1 MPNLCCI
8 VDRCRELLYDLPK
21 TDILK
26 QAEYLLIE
34 AVTVRGGRS
43 LVTKLERGLL
53 MNEEQRKH
61 GQQANPT
68 SAKSEK
74 DYSQYFQSVYIP
86 PSLKEAKKRGKEEVQ
101 YHNDFTIDD
110 KFKGLGTGR
119 KFYIRTYGC
128 QMNEHDTEVMAGIF
142 MALGYEATNNTDDA
156 DVILLN
162 TCAIR
167 ENAEN
172 KVFGELGHLKA
183 LKREN
188 PGLLIGV
195 CGCMSQEE
203 SVVKKILKTYQQVD
217 MIFGTHNIH
226 RLPEILS
233 EAYMSKAMVVE
244 VWSKEGDVIENL
256 PKVRRGNI
264 KAWVN
269 IMYGCDK
276 FCTYCIVP
284 YTRGKERSRRPE
296 EIIQEVRS
304 LAAQGYQEVTLLG
317 QNVNAY
323 GKDIEDMDY
332 GLGDLMDELRKID
345 IPRIRFTTSHPR
357 DFDDH
362 LIEVLAKKGN
372 LVEHIHLPV
381 QSGSTS
387 VLKIMARKY
396 SREVFLDL
404 VARIKTAMPDVA
416 LTTDIIV
423 GYPNET
429 EEQFEETLSLYR
441 EVGFESAYTYI
452 YSPREGTPAAKMTDN
467 VPDDVKKDRLRRLN
481 AVVNEF
487 SGKSLLPY
495 KGEIVEV
502 LVEGESKKNPEVLA
516 GYTRRSKLVNF
527 KAPKTAIGKIV
538 KVKIT
543 DTKSWS
549 LDGEMIEEGLIGSE
563 FQIPAEVN

>member
-1 MPNLCCI
+1 
-8 VDRCRELLYDLPK
+8 
-21 TDILK
+21 
-26 QAEYLLIE
+26 
-34 AVTVRGGRS
+34 
-43 LVTKLERGLL
+43 
-53 MNEEQRKH
+53 MNENQRLE
-61 GQQANPT
+61 GQQTKAANSSDKK
-68 SAKSEK
+68 SAK
-74 DYSQYFQSVYIP
+74 DYSKYFEQVITA
-86 PSLKEAKKRGKEEVQ
+86 PSLKDAKKRGKEEVK
-101 YHNDFTIDD
+101 YHNDFAIPEE
-110 KFKGLGTGR
+110 FRGMGEGR

-142 MALGYEATNNTDDA
+142 LALGYEPTDNTEDA
-156 DVILLN
+156 NVILLN

-183 LKREN
+183 LKLEK
-188 PGLLIGV
+188 PDLLLGV

-203 SVVKKILKTYQQVD
+203 SVVNKILKTYQQVD
-217 MIFGTHNIH
+217 IIFGTHNIH
-226 RLPEILS
+226 RLPNILH
-233 EAYMSKAMVVE
+233 EAYMSKEMVVE

-284 YTRGKERSRRPE
+284 FTRGKERSRRPE
-296 EIIQEVRS
+296 EIIQEVRH

-323 GKDIEDMDY
+323 GKDFEDSQY

-362 LIEVLAKKGN
+362 LIEVLAKGGN
-372 LVEHIHLPV
+372 LMDHIHLPV
-381 QSGSTS
+381 QSGSTD

-396 SREVFLDL
+396 TREQYLEL
-404 VARIKTAMPDVA
+404 VRKIKAAIPNVA

-429 EEQFEETLSLYR
+429 DEQFEETMSLYR
-441 EVGFESAYTYI
+441 EVGYELAYTFI
-452 YSPREGTPAAKMTDN
+452 YSPREGTPAAKMEDN
-467 VPDDVKKDRLRRLN
+467 VPMEVKKERLQRLN
-481 AVVNEF
+481 ALVNEL
-487 SGKSLLPY
+487 SLEAM
-495 KGEIVEV
+495 KKHEGQIVEV
-502 LVEGESKKNPEVLA
+502 LVEGESKNNPDVLA
-516 GYTRRSKLVNF
+516 GYTSRNKLVNF
-527 KAPKTAIGKIV
+527 RAPKSAIGKIV

-543 DTKSWS
+543 DAKTWS
-549 LDGEMIEEGLIGSE
+549 LNGEMVEELETIE
-563 FQIPAEVN
+563 VK

>member
-1 MPNLCCI
+1 
-8 VDRCRELLYDLPK
+8 
-21 TDILK
+21 
-26 QAEYLLIE
+26 
-34 AVTVRGGRS
+34 
-43 LVTKLERGLL
+43 
-53 MNEEQRKH
+53 
-61 GQQANPT
+61 
-68 SAKSEK
+68 
-74 DYSQYFQSVYIP
+74 
-86 PSLKEAKKRGKEEVQ
+86 
-101 YHNDFTIDD
+101 
-110 KFKGLGTGR
+110 
-119 KFYIRTYGC
+119 
-128 QMNEHDTEVMAGIF
+128 
-142 MALGYEATNNTDDA
+142 
-156 DVILLN
+156 
-162 TCAIR
+162 
-167 ENAEN
+167 
-172 KVFGELGHLKA
+172 
-183 LKREN
+183 
-188 PGLLIGV
+188 
-195 CGCMSQEE
+195 
-203 SVVKKILKTYQQVD
+203 

-226 RLPEILS
+226 RLPKILS
-233 EAYMSKAMVVE
+233 DAYMSKAMVVE

-296 EIIQEVRS
+296 EIIQEVRH
-304 LAAQGYQEVTLLG
+304 LAAQGYQEITLLG

-323 GKDIEDMDY
+323 GKDIEDLEY
-332 GLGDLMDELRKID
+332 GLGDLMDDLRKVD

-381 QSGSTS
+381 QSGSTD

-396 SREVFLDL
+396 TREQFLEL
-404 VARIKTAMPDVA
+404 VRKIKTAMPDVA

-429 EEQFEETLSLYR
+429 NEQFEETLSLYR

-452 YSPREGTPAAKMTDN
+452 YSPREGTPAAKMNDN
-467 VPDDVKKDRLRRLN
+467 VPMEVKKERLQRLN
-481 AVVNEF
+481 AVVKEYSAEAMKN
-487 SGKSLLPY
+487 Y
-495 KGEIVEV
+495 KGQIVEV
-502 LVEGESKKNPEVLA
+502 LVDGESKKNPDILA

-543 DTKSWS
+543 DAKSWS
-549 LDGEMIEEGLIGSE
+549 LDGEMVEEGLIGSE
-563 FQIPAEVN
+563 FQEPVEVN

>member
-1 MPNLCCI
+1 MFI
-8 VDRCRELLYDLPK
+8 
-21 TDILK
+21 
-26 QAEYLLIE
+26 LLIRPAIYIE
-34 AVTVRGGRS
+34 ENG
-43 LVTKLERGLL
+43 LVIEVERGLF

-61 GQQANPT
+61 GQQ
-68 SAKSEK
+68 SKSVSPADQKSVK
-74 DYSQYFQSVYIP
+74 DYSKYFESVYIP
-86 PSLKEAKKRGKEEVQ
+86 PSLKDAKKRGKEEIQ

-110 KFKGLGTGR
+110 QYRGLGEGK

-142 MALGYEATNNTDDA
+142 MALGYEATNSTDDA

-172 KVFGELGHLKA
+172 KVFGELGHLKH
-183 LKREN
+183 LKREK
-188 PGLLIGV
+188 PDLLIGV

-203 SVVKKILKTYQQVD
+203 SVVNKILKTYQQVD

-226 RLPEILS
+226 RLPQILS
-233 EAYMSKAMVVE
+233 DAYMSKAMVVE

-296 EIIQEVRS
+296 EIIQEVRH
-304 LAAQGYQEVTLLG
+304 LAAQGYQEITLLG

-323 GKDIEDMDY
+323 GKDIEDLQY
-332 GLGDLMDELRKID
+332 GLGDLMDDLRKVD

-381 QSGSTS
+381 QSGSTD

-396 SREVFLDL
+396 TREQFLEL
-404 VARIKTAMPDVA
+404 VGKIKKAMPDVA

-429 EEQFEETLSLYR
+429 NEQFEETLSLYK

-452 YSPREGTPAAKMTDN
+452 YSPREGTPAAKMNDN
-467 VPDDVKKDRLRRLN
+467 VPMEVKKERLQRLN
-481 AVVNEF
+481 AVVKEY
-487 SGKSLLPY
+487 SAEAMKKYTGQ
-495 KGEIVEV
+495 IVEV
-502 LVEGESKKNPEVLA
+502 LVDGESKKNPDILA

-543 DTKSWS
+543 DAKSWS
-549 LDGEMIEEGLIGSE
+549 LDGEMVGEGKIGTE
-563 FQIPAEVN
+563 FQEAVEVK

>member
-1 MPNLCCI
+1 
-8 VDRCRELLYDLPK
+8 
-21 TDILK
+21 
-26 QAEYLLIE
+26 
-34 AVTVRGGRS
+34 
-43 LVTKLERGLL
+43 

-61 GQQANPT
+61 GQQAKSDTP
-68 SAKSEK
+68 ADKKSEK
-74 DYSQYFQSVYIP
+74 DYSKYFQSVYIP
-86 PSLKEAKKRGKEEVQ
+86 PSLKDAKKRGKEEVK
-101 YHNDFTIDD
+101 YHNDFTIDEQYR
-110 KFKGLGTGR
+110 GLGKGR

-142 MALGYEATNNTDDA
+142 MALGYEATDSTQDA

-172 KVFGELGHLKA
+172 KVFGELGHLKH
-183 LKREN
+183 LKREK
-188 PGLLIGV
+188 PDLLIGV

-203 SVVKKILKTYQQVD
+203 AVVNKILKTYQQVD

-226 RLPEILS
+226 RIPQILS
-233 EAYMSKAMVVE
+233 DAYMSKAMVVE

-296 EIIQEVRS
+296 EIIAEVRH
-304 LAAQGYQEVTLLG
+304 LAAQGYQEITLLG

-323 GKDIEDMDY
+323 GKDIEDIENY
-332 GLGDLMDELRKID
+332 GLGDLMEELRKID

-362 LIEVLAKKGN
+362 LIEVLATKGN

-381 QSGSTS
+381 QSGSTP

-396 SREVFLDL
+396 TREQFLEL
-404 VARIKTAMPDVA
+404 VRKIKIAMPDVA

-429 EEQFEETLSLYR
+429 DEQFEETLSLYR

-452 YSPREGTPAAKMTDN
+452 YSPREGTPAAKMNDN
-467 VPDDVKKDRLRRLN
+467 VPMEVKKDRLRRLN
-481 AVVNEF
+481 EVVRENSAKALKKYE
-487 SGKSLLPY
+487 GTT
-495 KGEIVEV
+495 VEV
-502 LVEGESKKNPEVLA
+502 LVDGESKKNPEVLA
-516 GYTRRSKLVNF
+516 GYTRRNKLVNF

-538 KVKIT
+538 KVKIL
-543 DTKSWS
+543 DAKSWS
-549 LDGEMIEEGLIGSE
+549 LDGEIIEVGRIGSE
-563 FQIPAEVN
+563 FLEAAEVK